1 MTQRPILIG
10 IAGGTASGK
19 TSVAKA
25 ITQDF
30 DRNDI
35 ALIEQDS
42 YYRDHSDI
50 PVSERAKI
58 NYDHPE
64 SFDFALMKQHILDV
78 LDGREI
84 QVPVYDYDNHAR
96 STKTHRFQGQHIIVL
111 EGIMGLFDDDIR
123 KLMDIKIFVDTADDI
138 RILRRMKRDIE
149 ERGRTYES
157 VISQYFSTVRP
168 MHLQF
173 IQPTKT
179 WADIIVPQGATNKV
193 AIDLLKTKIKDL
205 LRQKNV

>member
-1 MTQRPILIG
+1 MTRPILIG

-19 TSVAKA
+19 TSVARA

-30 DRNDI
+30 DRNDV

-42 YYRDHSDI
+42 YYHDHKDL
-50 PVSERAKI
+50 PLSERAKI

-64 SFDFALMKQHILDV
+64 AMDFDLMHTHIANL
-78 LDGREI
+78 LSGNEI
-84 QVPVYDYDNHAR
+84 HVPEYDYDNHAR
-96 STKTHRFQGQHIIVL
+96 STNSNRYQGQHIIVL
-111 EGIMGLFDDDIR
+111 EGILALFSDELR
-123 KLMDIKIFVDTADDI
+123 KLMDIKIFVETADDI
-138 RILRRMKRDIE
+138 RIIRRMKRDIE
-149 ERGRTYES
+149 SRGRNMDS
-157 VISQYFSTVRP
+157 VITQYFSTVRP

-173 IQPTKT
+173 VEPTKT

-205 LRQKNV
+205 LRQKNA